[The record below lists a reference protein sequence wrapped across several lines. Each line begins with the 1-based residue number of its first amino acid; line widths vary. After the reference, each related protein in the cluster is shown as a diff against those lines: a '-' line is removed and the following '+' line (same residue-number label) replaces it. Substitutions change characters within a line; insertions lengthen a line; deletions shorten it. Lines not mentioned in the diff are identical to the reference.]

1 MCSPNII
8 TRRKNGY
15 SDPSCQLVTPLS
27 NIPIC
32 DIQEYLVNSKKDFE
46 TSQLYSAARDEKF
59 TDE

>member
-1 MCSPNII
+1 MVTVIQDCL
-8 TRRKNGY
+8 
-15 SDPSCQLVTPLS
+15 LVKPLS
-27 NIPIC
+27 NIPIS